1 MPIKGVSTNFT
12 VGQATISTTKGGG
25 HPPEFWA
32 ERAVAKILG
41 NSYNHLPPHVQEQAR
56 VFRERL
62 VEQVLRSINS
72 AIRSDRG
79 TLAVQ
84 LEKQNLPEVA
94 EFVRTYKRP
103 GK

>member
-1 MPIKGVSTNFT
+1 MVDGVGVTFT
-12 VGQATISTTKGGG
+12 VGEATIHTSVDGG

-41 NSYNHLPPHVQEQAR
+41 NSYDHLPPHAKEQAI

-62 VEQVLRSINS
+62 VDQVLKSINS
-72 AIRSDRG
+72 AIRSDRQ

-84 LEKQNLPEVA
+84 LEKQGHKDIGQ
-94 EFVRTYKRP
+94 FIRTYRRQL
-103 GK
+103 